1 MSSINFPR
9 RFNWGKTGICVS
21 IALVIASLGVVLNS
35 MPHTSHFDFTGTGW
49 SEDQEVRFQQLESCS
64 ERLLCQMTY
73 AEQQEFELLAELRP
87 EHVQAMTSRSFSDIP
102 NYFSL
107 K

>member
-1 MSSINFPR
+1 MSTINFPR
-9 RFNWGKTGICVS
+9 RFSWGTAGVS
-21 IALVIASLGVVLNS
+21 AAVVLVVASLGVVVNS
-35 MPHTSHFDFTGTGW
+35 MPQASHFDFTGAGW

-73 AEQQEFELLAELRP
+73 AEQKEFERLAQMRP
-87 EHVQAMTSRSFSDIP
+87 EHVQAMSARSFSDIP